1 LLVIVGVVVIS
12 ALGLAF
18 AAGRGKLRFV
28 NAKFDD
34 QGGITG
40 LGFAWDVVASPDGR
54 SVYVTGD
61 DDDAVVTFKRNRNS
75 GKLRYVN
82 TKVDGQNG
90 IDGLALAN
98 GLAMSP
104 DARNVYVTGAGDN
117 SIVTFRRKPRTGR
130 LKFVNAKFD
139 GQGGVDGIN
148 SPEGVTVSPNG
159 KNVYVTG
166 FGDNAV
172 ATFKRNRDTGKLKFV
187 NAKFDGQGGV
197 DGLGGAFEVAASPDG
212 DSVYVASES
221 DNAVA
226 TFKRGRRGK
235 LKFLNA
241 KLDGQGG
248 AMLEYATGIQ
258 VAPDNRNVYVSAAHD
273 NAVDTFKRNRRTGKL
288 TFVNAKVDGQGGVN
302 GIGSTFDLTVA
313 PDGDNVYA
321 SGNSDSAVAAFK
333 RTRKGRLRFIG
344 AKFDG
349 KGGVDGLAGAYLMS
363 SSPDGDNV
371 YVTADIDNSVVTFK
385 RH

>member
-117 SIVTFRRKPRTGR
+117 SIVTFRRKPR
-130 LKFVNAKFD
+130 
-139 GQGGVDGIN
+139 
-148 SPEGVTVSPNG
+148 
-159 KNVYVTG
+159 
-166 FGDNAV
+166 
-172 ATFKRNRDTGKLKFV
+172 TGKLKFV